1 MCSLLEHMER
11 AQCELAGQVQLDC
24 RDVGKFEE
32 SAGRAYTLLF
42 ACRNKRWSLS
52 CLAPPSP
59 TSSGSMSRGM
69 AVRRGCCITSLL
81 SPHASGKAP
90 FLRPTD

>member
-24 RDVGKFEE
+24 RDVGKIEE

-59 TSSGSMSRGM
+59 TSSGSMSKGM
-69 AVRRGCCITSLL
+69 AVRRGCYLTSLFITTCL
-81 SPHASGKAP
+81 GESA
-90 FLRPTD
+90 FLEAD